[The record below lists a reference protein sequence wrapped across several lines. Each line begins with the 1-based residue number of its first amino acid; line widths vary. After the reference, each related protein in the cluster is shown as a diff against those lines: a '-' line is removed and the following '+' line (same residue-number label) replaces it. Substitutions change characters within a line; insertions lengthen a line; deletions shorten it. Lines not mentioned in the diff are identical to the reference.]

1 MKIER
6 LVDPGLAQHSY
17 YVSQGGES
25 LVVDPRRD
33 VDVYLERARQRGD
46 RIRYVLETHRN
57 EDYVV
62 GSPAL
67 RDATGAQFLHSRRTP
82 FGYGEGGSDGDECG
96 IGKLRLR
103 ALETPGHTWD
113 SLTWVLIDTRSAPAP
128 LLAFTGDTL
137 FVGDTGRTDLLGE
150 RERPRLSN
158 ALYDSLFERLLPL
171 GDHVLLCA
179 GHGGGSVCG
188 GAILERDESSLGY
201 ERAFNRALQQRERE
215 AFARMKLDEKHLK
228 APNMETRIEPWN
240 TSGEYPSVLRPP
252 GTEPLDVGA
261 FMERMEDDAVV
272 VDTRMPQAFAGGHV
286 PRSLSIWSGGVA
298 AYLGWVVPTGRQVLL
313 VGEKDDDV
321 AAVVRTLLRIG
332 WDEYAG
338 HLRGGFEAWQ
348 NAGRPIATLPTVDTD
363 GVRAQLRNERALVLD
378 VRKPDEWEEGS
389 VPDSLQIFVGHLES
403 RMDEVP
409 RDRPL
414 VVMCSVGHRASVA
427 VSLLKRAG
435 FERVSNYLGGF
446 TAWQRSGEKGA

>member
-6 LVDPGLAQHSY
+6 LVTPGLAHHSY
-17 YVSQGGES
+17 YVSHEGES
-25 LVVDPRRD
+25 LVIDPRRD
-33 VDVYLERARQRGD
+33 VDVYLERARQGGD

-67 RDATGAQFLHSRRTP
+67 RDATGAQILHSGRTS
-82 FGYGEGGSDGDECG
+82 FGYGEAVSDGDECG
-96 IGKLRLR
+96 IGRLRLR

-150 RERPRLSN
+150 RERPRLSY

-201 ERAFNRALQQRERE
+201 ERAFNRALQKRERE

-228 APNMETRIEPWN
+228 APNMEARIEPWN
-240 TSGEYPSVLRPP
+240 TSGDFPAVVRPP
-252 GTEPLDVGA
+252 ETRPLSVGELA
-261 FMERMEDDAVV
+261 ERMKDGAVV
-272 VDTRMPQAFAGGHV
+272 VDARMPQAFAGGHV
-286 PRSLSIWSGGVA
+286 PGSLSIWSEGVA
-298 AYLGWVVPTGRQVLL
+298 PYLGWVVPTRRPVLL
-313 VGEKDDDV
+313 VSESDDDV
-321 AAVVRTLLRIG
+321 PDLVRTLLRIG

-348 NAGRPIATLPTVDTD
+348 NAGRPVATLATIDTD
-363 GVRAQLRNERALVLD
+363 GVRAQLENERALVLD
-378 VRKPDEWEEGS
+378 VRKPDEWERGS
-389 VPDSLQIFVGHLES
+389 VPGSLQIFLGHLES
-403 RMDEVP
+403 RIDEVP

-427 VSLLKRAG
+427 ASLLKRAG
-435 FERVSNYLGGF
+435 FDRVSNYLGGF
-446 TAWQRSGEKGA
+446 TAWQRAEGERP